1 MSDEKTAEGR
11 ECVACDIVFWGLVGA
26 GALLVGLIAFDTFS
40 GGAAS
45 AWIEKTFRKA
55 GPALASV
62 SRIRDESNDAD
73 AG

>member
-45 AWIEKTFRKA
+45 AWIEKTFRKV
-55 GPALASV
+55 PSLASV
-62 SRIRDESNDAD
+62 SNLREPGNDAD